1 MTKTVFD
8 DLFVLELANNHWGQL
23 ERGLKI
29 VRDFGEVVRRNGVR
43 AAMKLQF
50 RDVGTFLHKHH
61 RDREDV
67 RYIKKTAQT
76 ELSWTELRQLVD
88 AVRAEGMVTMAT
100 PFDEASVDK
109 CVEFDLDFIKIASS
123 DIRDRVLLE
132 KIASA
137 GKPVIASSGG
147 SHLADLDHL
156 VAFFAE
162 RGVPFALN
170 HCVSLYPSEDNELEL
185 NQINFLKARYPDTVI
200 GFSTHEKTDWTNSI
214 LIAYAKGARTFERHV
229 DIEYEGVP
237 VSPYC
242 TLPHQAETWFRAFH
256 KAREMCGA
264 PPNAKRVPPE
274 KEVRY
279 LDQLVRGVYLKHDL
293 PAGHTL
299 TPDDVYFSVPLVH
312 GQISVRE
319 FQGGEVLRVA
329 VAKDHPIW
337 IREIDSSYST
347 DLELRRVIDTRG
359 VSRAQP
365 ALNDAPMRAAS

>member
-1 MTKTVFD
+1 MLS
-8 DLFVLELANNHWGQL
+8 DLNHWGQL